1 MHKLIAPLVAL
12 ALIATGV
19 ASAAAPRH
27 KAKRTSG
34 VIFASLTHSGAGGL
48 FYADGDLKD
57 KLLGRGAIIFRVRA
71 SADTGDTAVVRSKS
85 VTIYTTRGSLR
96 GTGRA
101 VQTSQGTGPDA
112 TATVRDGEFSLTKG
126 TGAYR
131 GHTLKGTFSGD
142 FKDGVYKFTY
152 KGVYR

>member
-12 ALIATGV
+12 ALTATGV

-48 FYADGDLKD
+48 FYADGDFKD
-57 KLLGRGAIIFRVRA
+57 KLLGRGAIIYRVRA
-71 SADTGDTAVVRSKS
+71 GAGSQNSVTITSKR

-101 VQTSQGTGPDA
+101 VQTSQGTGSDA
-112 TATVRDGEFSLTKG
+112 TATVRDGKFSLTKG

-131 GHTLKGTFSGD
+131 GHTFKGTFSGH

-152 KGVYR
+152 NGVYR